1 MIAAVNS
8 VPTEIV
14 RISPM
19 ITSMMLGGIR
29 MPRQPPAVM
38 TPAELVAAQQEVL
51 KIHASEALLDYLTT
65 RLFGGGVG
73 QGRNIR

>member
-14 RISPM
+14 SRSPM

-29 MPRQPPAVM
+29 MPSV
-38 TPAELVAAQQEVL
+38 PAEAMVPTDSSLE
-51 KIHASEALLDYLTT
+51 
-65 RLFGGGVG
+65 
-73 QGRNIR
+73 